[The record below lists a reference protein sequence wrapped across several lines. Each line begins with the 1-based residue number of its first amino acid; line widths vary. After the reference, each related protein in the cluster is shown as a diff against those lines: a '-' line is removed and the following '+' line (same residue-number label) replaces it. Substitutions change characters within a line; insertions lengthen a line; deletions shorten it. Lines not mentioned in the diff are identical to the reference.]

1 MNDEI
6 ISQGTFSKDDPNL
19 PSILSLSSESSM
31 SINEFIFLEDN
42 SEYLYSTDILG
53 KRIPADRRGIIIFD
67 KYSSGKV
74 VKRFVK

>member
-31 SINEFIFLEDN
+31 SIDETKFLEEN

-53 KRIPADRRGIIIFD
+53 KRVSADRRGIIIFD